1 MTSAPPLAA
10 PTPMAQIH
18 RRQPAITVRQLWYNG
33 RCSCSPRP
41 FGRCENG
48 DGSGWGYLWSHDGI
62 LFAAAVLVLQS
73 GQTPAA
79 VQPLPYQTL
88 FYSSEG
94 LKLEAY
100 LFTPEG
106 PGPFPL
112 VVYNH
117 GSRIGD
123 ERVERPVGHVPRLLL
138 PLGYAVLV
146 PERRGYGKSEGQTF
160 SEEIGA
166 DRGASSWRGSTPKR
180 ATCSR
185 RWTTS
190 RAIPPCHIDAKRMAM
205 MGWSFGGMVT
215 TLAMGRDRRFA
226 AGAVQAA
233 AAANWIDKPVV
244 QAALLKAARAIQ
256 SPLQC
261 AVAENDTQTDSTRAI
276 CEAVH
281 AKGIATELKIYP
293 PYTPPPPAPG
303 TTVRPPG
310 PNAPAPGHAI
320 FGPAGMPIWGDDLV
334 AFLRKPLAR

>member
-1 MTSAPPLAA
+1 MT
-10 PTPMAQIH
+10 
-18 RRQPAITVRQLWYNG
+18 
-33 RCSCSPRP
+33 
-41 FGRCENG
+41 
-48 DGSGWGYLWSHDGI
+48 GI
-62 LFAAAVLVLQS
+62 LLAAAVLLQS
-73 GQTPAA
+73 GQAPAA

-123 ERVERPVGHVPRLLL
+123 ERLERPVGHVPRLLL

-160 SEEIGA
+160 SEDIGA
-166 DRGASSWRGSTPKR
+166 DRGAKFVARMDAETRDVLAAVDYVTRDP
-180 ATCSR
+180 AL
-185 RWTTS
+185 
-190 RAIPPCHIDAKRMAM
+190 HIDAKRMAM

-215 TLAMGRDRRFA
+215 TLAMGRDQRFA
-226 AGAVQAA
+226 AGAVQAP
-233 AAANWIDKPVV
+233 AAANWIGKSVV
-244 QAALLKAARAIQ
+244 QAALLKAARAVQ
-256 SPLQC
+256 SPMQC
-261 AVAENDTQTDSTRAI
+261 AVAENDTQTESTRAI

-293 PYTPPPPAPG
+293 AYTPPPPAPG

-320 FGPAGMPIWGDDLV
+320 FAPAGMAVWGDDLV
-334 AFLRKPLAR
+334 AFLRKHLAR